1 MMPGFQKRSKN
12 LNQMKTKLVLS
23 ALLVVF
29 SMQAFAQDVT
39 IIQSN
44 ATDNTQS
51 YSSTKKTHKPRFW
64 IGPKFGTDIVSGI
77 PSDFTSVTDRLKEQ
91 WQAGVMMQLGR
102 TLYLQPEAY
111 YSVANTLDG
120 SGAVTATSQSIKVPV
135 MVGLRFLNLG
145 LFSLHIMGGP
155 SWTIP
160 MGADNAI
167 DMDSKQM
174 DWLVGAG
181 IDVLGFITA
190 DIRYRY
196 DTGTPLSDQ
205 IAGFNVTDNTAAMT
219 PLNVTVGLKL
229 R

>member
-1 MMPGFQKRSKN
+1 
-12 LNQMKTKLVLS
+12 MKTKLVIS

-29 SMQAFAQDVT
+29 SMQVFAQDVT

-44 ATDNTQS
+44 ATTDNTQS
-51 YSSTKKTHKPRFW
+51 YSSIKKVKKPRFW
-64 IGPKFGTDIVSGI
+64 IGPKFGTTLETGL
-77 PSDFTSVTDRLKEQ
+77 PKDFTSITDRLKEE
-91 WQAGVMMQLGR
+91 WQAGVMMQFGR

-111 YSVANTLDG
+111 YAVTNTLDG

-135 MVGLRFLNLG
+135 MLGLRFLNLG

-160 MGADNAI
+160 MGADNTINA
-167 DMDSKQM
+167 DAKQM
-174 DWLVGAG
+174 EWLVGAG

-190 DIRYRY
+190 DIRYTY
-196 DTGTPLSDQ
+196 LTGSPLSDQ
-205 IAGFNVTDNTAAMT
+205 IAGFNVTDEALPYT
-219 PLNVTVGLKL
+219 PLNVTIGLKL

>member
-1 MMPGFQKRSKN
+1 
-12 LNQMKTKLVLS
+12 MKTKLVLS

-29 SMQAFAQDVT
+29 SIQAFAQDVN

-44 ATDNTQS
+44 ATGNTQS
-51 YSSTKKTHKPRFW
+51 YSSTTRTHKPRFW
-64 IGPKFGTDIVSGI
+64 IGPKFGTDIVTGI

-91 WQAGVMMQLGR
+91 WQAGVMMQFGR
-102 TLYLQPEAY
+102 TLYLQPEVY
-111 YSVANTLDG
+111 YSVLNTLDDAG
-120 SGAVTATSQSIKVPV
+120 TITATDQSIKVPV
-135 MVGLRFLNLG
+135 MLGLRFLNLG

-160 MGADNAI
+160 MGSDNAPNW
-167 DMDSKQM
+167 DAKQM
-174 DWLVGAG
+174 EWLVGAG

-190 DIRYRY
+190 DIRYKY
-196 DTGTPLSDQ
+196 QTDAALSDQ
-205 IAGFNVTDNTAAMT
+205 IAGFNVTDATLPYT

>member
-1 MMPGFQKRSKN
+1 
-12 LNQMKTKLVLS
+12 MKTKLVIS

-29 SMQAFAQDVT
+29 SMQTFAQDVT

-51 YSSTKKTHKPRFW
+51 YSSTKKAHKPRFW
-64 IGPKFGTDIVSGI
+64 IGPKFGTDILTGI
-77 PSDFTSVTDRLKEQ
+77 PSDFSSVTDRLKEQ

-111 YSVANTLDG
+111 YSITNTLDG
-120 SGAVTATSQSIKVPV
+120 TGTVTATSQSIKVPV
-135 MVGLRFLNLG
+135 MLGLRFLNLG

-160 MGADNAI
+160 MSSDNSVN
-167 DMDSKQM
+167 MDAKQM

-181 IDVLGFITA
+181 IDILGFITA

-196 DTGTPLSDQ
+196 DTDKALSDQ
-205 IAGFNVTDNTAAMT
+205 ITGFKVTDDGDPSRPYT

>member
-1 MMPGFQKRSKN
+1 
-12 LNQMKTKLVLS
+12 MKTKLVIS

-51 YSSTKKTHKPRFW
+51 YSSSKRSHKPRFW
-64 IGPKFGTDIVSGI
+64 IGPKFGTDILTGI
-77 PSDFTSVTDRLKEQ
+77 PSDLTSVTDRLKEQ

-111 YSVANTLDG
+111 YSVTTTPG
-120 SGAVTATSQSIKVPV
+120 IGGADPSTTQSIKVPV
-135 MVGLRFLNLG
+135 MLGLRFLNLG

-155 SWTIP
+155 SWTVP
-160 MGADNAI
+160 MSDDNSV
-167 DMDSKQM
+167 DMDAKQM

-181 IDVLGFITA
+181 IDILGFITA

-196 DTGTPLSDQ
+196 DTDKQLSDQ
-205 IAGFNVTDNTAAMT
+205 ITGFKVTDDGDPLRPYT
-219 PLNVTVGLKL
+219 PLNVTIGLKL

>member
-1 MMPGFQKRSKN
+1 
-12 LNQMKTKLVLS
+12 MKTKLVLS
-23 ALLVVF
+23 ALLVIF
-29 SMQAFAQDVT
+29 SMQVFAQDVT

-51 YSSTKKTHKPRFW
+51 YSSTKKPHKPMFW
-64 IGPKFGTDIVSGI
+64 IGPKFGTDIISGI
-77 PSDFTSVTDRLKEQ
+77 PSDFTPITDRLKEK
-91 WQAGVMMQLGR
+91 WQAGVMMQFGR

-111 YSVANTLDG
+111 YALATTPG
-120 SGAVTATSQSIKVPV
+120 IGGAAATTEQEIRVPV
-135 MVGLRFLNLG
+135 MLGLRFLNLG

-160 MGADNAI
+160 MGADNSLDTNA
-167 DMDSKQM
+167 KQM

-181 IDVLGFITA
+181 IDLLGFITV
-190 DIRYRY
+190 DVRYKY
-196 DTGTPLSDQ
+196 DTDTPLSDQ
-205 IAGFNVTDNTAAMT
+205 IAGFNVKENTSDIT

>member
-1 MMPGFQKRSKN
+1 
-12 LNQMKTKLVLS
+12 MKTKLVLS

-64 IGPKFGTDIVSGI
+64 IGPKFGTDILTGI
-77 PSDFTSVTDRLKEQ
+77 PDDFTSVTDRLKEQ
-91 WQAGVMMQLGR
+91 WQAGVMMQFGR

-111 YSVANTLDG
+111 YAVTNTLDAG
-120 SGAVTATSQSIKVPV
+120 GAVTSSTQAIKVPV
-135 MVGLRFLNLG
+135 MLGLRFLNLG

-160 MGADNAI
+160 MGSDNSINTDA
-167 DMDSKQM
+167 KQM

-196 DTGTPLSDQ
+196 DTNSALSDQ
-205 IAGFNVTDNTAAMT
+205 IAGFNVTDKNAAMT
-219 PLNVTVGLKL
+219 PLNVTIGLKL

>member
-1 MMPGFQKRSKN
+1 
-12 LNQMKTKLVLS
+12 MKTKLVIS
-23 ALLVVF
+23 AMLVVF
-29 SMQAFAQDVT
+29 SMQTFAQDVT

-51 YSSTKKTHKPRFW
+51 YSSTKKPHKPRFW
-64 IGPKFGTDIVSGI
+64 IGPKFGTDILTGI
-77 PSDFTSVTDRLKEQ
+77 PSDLSSVTDRLKEQ

-111 YSVANTLDG
+111 YSVTNTTVG
-120 SGAVTATSQSIKVPV
+120 TVTTSSQSIKVPV
-135 MVGLRFLNLG
+135 MLGLRFLNLG

-160 MGADNAI
+160 MSADNSV
-167 DMDSKQM
+167 DMDAKQM

-181 IDVLGFITA
+181 IDILGFITA

-196 DTGTPLSDQ
+196 DTDKALSDQ
-205 IAGFNVTDNTAAMT
+205 ITGFKVSDDGDPLRPYT
-219 PLNVTVGLKL
+219 PLNVTIGLKL

>member
-1 MMPGFQKRSKN
+1 
-12 LNQMKTKLVLS
+12 MKTKLVLS

-64 IGPKFGTDIVSGI
+64 IGPKFGTDIVNGI
-77 PSDFTSVTDRLKEQ
+77 PSDFTSVTDRLKEK
-91 WQAGVMMQLGR
+91 WQAGVMMQFGR

-111 YSVANTLDG
+111 Y
-120 SGAVTATSQSIKVPV
+120 AVTTTPGIGGAASTNAQEIRVPV
-135 MVGLRFLNLG
+135 MLGLRFLNLG

-155 SWTIP
+155 SWSIP
-160 MGADNAI
+160 MSSDNTLDAS
-167 DMDSKQM
+167 SKKM
-174 DWLVGAG
+174 EWLVGAG
-181 IDVLGFITA
+181 IDLLGFITA
-190 DIRYRY
+190 DVRYTY
-196 DTGTPLSDQ
+196 LTDTPLADQ
-205 IAGFNVTDNTAAMT
+205 ISGFNVTDKTIPCT

>member
-1 MMPGFQKRSKN
+1 
-12 LNQMKTKLVLS
+12 MKTKLVLS

-64 IGPKFGTDIVSGI
+64 IGPKFGTDIETGI
-77 PSDFTSVTDRLKEQ
+77 PKDFTSVTDQLNKK
-91 WQAGVMMQLGR
+91 WQAGVMMQFGR

-111 YSVANTLDG
+111 Y
-120 SGAVTATSQSIKVPV
+120 ATTKTPGLPGTEDLTTQEIRVPV
-135 MVGLRFLNLG
+135 MLGLRFINLG

-160 MGADNAI
+160 MDDNNSVNTDA
-167 DMDSKQM
+167 KKM

-190 DIRYRY
+190 DIRYTY
-196 DTGTPLSDQ
+196 NTEKALSDQ
-205 IAGFNVTDNTAAMT
+205 IAGFNLTDPLKPYT

>member
-1 MMPGFQKRSKN
+1 
-12 LNQMKTKLVLS
+12 MKTKLVLS

-64 IGPKFGTDIVSGI
+64 IGPKFGTDIISGI
-77 PSDFTSVTDRLKEQ
+77 PSDFTPITDRLKEK
-91 WQAGVMMQLGR
+91 WQAGVMMQFGR

-111 YSVANTLDG
+111 YAVSKTPG
-120 SGAVTATSQSIKVPV
+120 IGGAADINSQEIRVPV
-135 MVGLRFLNLG
+135 MLGLRFLNLG

-160 MGADNAI
+160 MGADNSLNTDA
-167 DMDSKQM
+167 KQM

-196 DTGTPLSDQ
+196 DTDKALSDQ
-205 IAGFNVTDNTAAMT
+205 IAGFNLTDPDPLKPYT

>member
-1 MMPGFQKRSKN
+1 
-12 LNQMKTKLVLS
+12 MKTKLVLS

-29 SMQAFAQDVT
+29 SMQSFAQDVT

-64 IGPKFGTDIVSGI
+64 IGPKFGTDILTGI
-77 PSDFTSVTDRLKEQ
+77 PKDLTSVTDRLKEQ
-91 WQAGVMMQLGR
+91 WQAGVMMQFGR

-111 YSVANTLDG
+111 Y
-120 SGAVTATSQSIKVPV
+120 AVTNTFDGAGVLTNSDQAIKVPV
-135 MVGLRFLNLG
+135 MLGLRFINLG

-160 MGADNAI
+160 MGSEDNSINVDA
-167 DMDSKQM
+167 KTM

-181 IDVLGFITA
+181 IDLLGFITV
-190 DIRYRY
+190 DVRYKY
-196 DTGTPLSDQ
+196 DTEKALSDQ
-205 IAGFNVTDNTAAMT
+205 IAGFKLSDPDPTMIT

>member
-1 MMPGFQKRSKN
+1 
-12 LNQMKTKLVLS
+12 MKTKLVLS
-23 ALLVVF
+23 AMLVVF
-29 SMQAFAQDVT
+29 SMQVFAQDVT

-44 ATDNTQS
+44 ATGNTQS
-51 YSSTKKTHKPRFW
+51 YSSTKKPHKPMFW
-64 IGPKFGTDIVSGI
+64 IGPKFGTDILTGI
-77 PSDFTSVTDRLKEQ
+77 PKDFTSVTDRLKEQ
-91 WQAGVMMQLGR
+91 WQAGLMMQFGR

-111 YSVANTLDG
+111 YALTTFPSIG
-120 SGAVTATSQSIKVPV
+120 GGAATTTEQEIRVPV
-135 MVGLRFLNLG
+135 MLGLRFLNLG

-160 MGADNAI
+160 MGADNTLDTNA
-167 DMDSKQM
+167 KQM
-174 DWLVGAG
+174 EWLVGAG

-190 DIRYRY
+190 DIRYSY
-196 DTGTPLSDQ
+196 ITNKPLSDQ

>member
-1 MMPGFQKRSKN
+1 
-12 LNQMKTKLVLS
+12 MKTKIVLS

-29 SMQAFAQDVT
+29 SMQVFAQDVT
-39 IIQSN
+39 VIQSN

-64 IGPKFGTDIVSGI
+64 IGPKFGTDILTGI
-77 PSDFTSVTDRLKEQ
+77 PKDFTSVTDRLKEQ
-91 WQAGVMMQLGR
+91 WQAGVMMQFGR

-111 YSVANTLDG
+111 YALTTTPGVG
-120 SGAVTATSQSIKVPV
+120 TADATTAQEIRVPV
-135 MVGLRFLNLG
+135 MLGLRFLNLG

-160 MGADNAI
+160 MSSDNTI
-167 DMDSKQM
+167 DTNSKKM
-174 DWLVGAG
+174 DWLVGGG
-181 IDVLGFITA
+181 IDLLGFITV
-190 DIRYRY
+190 DVRYTY
-196 DTGTPLSDQ
+196 DTNSPLSDQ

>member
-1 MMPGFQKRSKN
+1 
-12 LNQMKTKLVLS
+12 MKTKILLS

-29 SMQAFAQDVT
+29 SLQTFAQDVT

-64 IGPKFGTDIVSGI
+64 IGPKFGTDILTGI
-77 PSDFTSVTDRLKEQ
+77 PDDFTAVTDRLKEQ
-91 WQAGVMMQLGR
+91 WQAGVMMQFGR

-111 YSVANTLDG
+111 YSMTKTPG
-120 SGAVTATSQSIKVPV
+120 IGGAADITTQSIKVPV
-135 MVGLRFLNLG
+135 MLGLRFLNLG

-160 MGADNAI
+160 MGEDNSINTDA
-167 DMDSKQM
+167 KQM

-181 IDVLGFITA
+181 IDLLGFITA

-196 DTGTPLSDQ
+196 DTDSPLSDQ
-205 IAGFNVTDNTAAMT
+205 IAGFNVTDKNAAMT

>member
-1 MMPGFQKRSKN
+1 
-12 LNQMKTKLVLS
+12 MKTKLLLS

-29 SMQAFAQDVT
+29 SMQVFAQDVT

-51 YSSTKKTHKPRFW
+51 YSSAKKQHKPRFW
-64 IGPKFGTDIVSGI
+64 IGPKVGTDLISGI
-77 PSDFTSVTDRLKEQ
+77 PSDVSSVTSRFGEQ
-91 WQAGVMMQLGR
+91 MQAGVMMQLGR

-111 YSVANTLDG
+111 YAMTKSTVGT
-120 SGAVTATSQSIKVPV
+120 VTTTTQAIKVPV
-135 MVGLRFLNLG
+135 MLGLRFLNLG

-155 SWTIP
+155 SWNIP
-160 MGADNAI
+160 MSSENQVDLDN
-167 DMDSKQM
+167 KQM

-181 IDVLGFITA
+181 IDLLGFITV
-190 DIRYRY
+190 DVRYKY
-196 DTGTPLSDQ
+196 DTNTALSDQ
-205 IAGFNVTDNTAAMT
+205 ITNFNVTDATKAYT

>member
-1 MMPGFQKRSKN
+1 
-12 LNQMKTKLVLS
+12 MKTKLVLS

-29 SMQAFAQDVT
+29 SMQAFSQDVT

-51 YSSTKKTHKPRFW
+51 YSSTKKTHKPMFW
-64 IGPKFGTDIVSGI
+64 IGPKFGTDIISGI
-77 PSDFTSVTDRLKEQ
+77 PKDFTSVTDRLKQQ
-91 WQAGVMMQLGR
+91 WQAGLMMQFGR

-111 YSVANTLDG
+111 Y
-120 SGAVTATSQSIKVPV
+120 AVTTTPGIGSAAATNVQEIRVPV
-135 MVGLRFLNLG
+135 MLGLRFLNLG

-155 SWTIP
+155 SWSIP
-160 MGADNAI
+160 MTSDNTL
-167 DMDSKQM
+167 DTGSKKM
-174 DWLVGAG
+174 EWLVGAG

-190 DIRYRY
+190 DIRYQY
-196 DTGTPLSDQ
+196 LTNSPLADQ
-205 IAGFNVTDNTAAMT
+205 ISGFNVTDATKPYT

>member
-1 MMPGFQKRSKN
+1 MKSK
-12 LNQMKTKLVLS
+12 LFIS

-29 SMQAFAQDVT
+29 SMQTFAQDVT

-51 YSSTKKTHKPRFW
+51 YSSTPKVKKARFW

-77 PSDFTSVTDRLKEQ
+77 PSDFTGITDRLKEQ
-91 WQAGVMMQLGR
+91 WQGGIMMQFGR

-111 YSVANTLDG
+111 YSVVNTLDG
-120 SGAVTATSQSIKVPV
+120 AGAVTATSQSIKVPL
-135 MVGLRFLNLG
+135 MLGLRFLNLG

-160 MGADNAI
+160 MGSDNSINTDA
-167 DMDSKQM
+167 KQM
-174 DWLVGAG
+174 EWLVGAG

-190 DIRYRY
+190 DIRYKY
-196 DTGTPLSDQ
+196 LTDSPLSDQ
-205 IAGFNVTDNTAAMT
+205 IAGFNVTDATLPYT

>member
-1 MMPGFQKRSKN
+1 
-12 LNQMKTKLVLS
+12 MKTKLILS

-64 IGPKFGTDIVSGI
+64 IGPKFGTDIINGI
-77 PSDFTSVTDRLKEQ
+77 PSDIATVKDRLKEQ
-91 WQAGVMMQLGR
+91 WQAGVMMQFGR
-102 TLYLQPEAY
+102 TLYLQPEVY
-111 YSVANTLDG
+111 YASTTSNPGLESSVDN
-120 SGAVTATSQSIKVPV
+120 QEIRIPV
-135 MVGLRFLNLG
+135 MLGLRFLNLG

-155 SWTIP
+155 SWTLP
-160 MGADNAI
+160 MNNESQVDVG
-167 DMDSKQM
+167 SKKM
-174 DWLVGAG
+174 EILVGAG

-190 DIRYRY
+190 DIRYAYR
-196 DTGTPLSDQ
+196 DGVALNQQIKDLNVSDPDP
-205 IAGFNVTDNTAAMT
+205 ARPYT
-219 PLNVTVGLKL
+219 PLNVTIGLKL